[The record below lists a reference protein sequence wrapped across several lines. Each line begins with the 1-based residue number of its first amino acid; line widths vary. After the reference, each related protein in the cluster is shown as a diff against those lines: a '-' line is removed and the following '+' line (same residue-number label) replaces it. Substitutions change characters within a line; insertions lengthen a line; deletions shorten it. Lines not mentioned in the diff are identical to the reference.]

1 MNTQKFISVFILI
14 ILLIGMPGILHTQTF
29 EEYKKQ
35 QEEAFSKFKEEY
47 TLAYEAYVKKEQ
59 EGIEKLRREVEQYWG
74 EGGFKLST
82 QKEWVDYS
90 EDKKSRTDVDFEAG
104 VAKVEVLLTPDEAKD
119 TADVQSRVSSAVEE
133 LVFNTCTTYDYIENE
148 EGDAK
153 LMEEPVLDGQLTTVS
168 GQPVSVKNADA
179 FINEVSTPEN
189 IDYEKVDGVDGN
201 QRIKATITIKLIPE
215 HVQVRAKKFLK
226 PVDRHAS
233 RFEMP
238 KELIF
243 AVIETESSFN
253 PLARSHIPAYGLM
266 QIVPRF
272 AGREAYYYIYKKD
285 TILQPEYL
293 YKPQNNI
300 ELGTAYFNKLM
311 NHYFKNVEDTRCR
324 LLCAVAAYNTG
335 ARNVYK
341 AFKDADTKK
350 QIIDQVNG
358 MTYGEL
364 LGFLEENLP
373 YEETRNYVVKVNNKM
388 QQYSQ
393 WQELKE

>member
-1 MNTQKFISVFILI
+1 MKTQKFISGGMLI
-14 ILLIGMPGILHTQTF
+14 ILLIGIPGILHTQTF

-35 QEEAFSKFKEEY
+35 QQEAFSSFKEEY

-59 EGIEKLRREVEQYWG
+59 EGIEKLRREVEQFWG
-74 EGGFKLST
+74 EEGFKLST

-133 LVFNTCTTYDYIENE
+133 LVFNTCTTYDYIEDE
-148 EGDAK
+148 EGDAE

-179 FINEVSTPEN
+179 FINEVSTPEK
-189 IDYEKVDGVDGN
+189 IDYEKVDGVDGI

-215 HVQVRAKKFLK
+215 HVQIRAKKFLK

-311 NHYFKNVEDTRCR
+311 NHYFRDVEDTQCR

-341 AFKDADTKK
+341 AFKEAHTKK
-350 QIIDQVNG
+350 QIIEQVNG